1 MILTASGD
9 EYRPQAAPTTIL
21 DADGKAYE
29 PPDVLAKDEFEIIR
43 KAFGLNR
50 RNQTTITRRVLRLG
64 KLSDTVIIDEEG
76 NEQRYPHRVAAL
88 INAMA
93 EQGLVKLF
101 IDAKGLSKKNM
112 AKVKNGDLSAGKLI
126 VEVTQRG
133 ANAFFETVR
142 QARAAQEL
150 PE

>member
-50 RNQTTITRRVLRLG
+50 RNQTTITRRVLRVG
-64 KLSDTVIIDEEG
+64 KPDEAT
-76 NEQRYPHRVAAL
+76 AAL
-88 INAMA
+88 LNLMA
-93 EQGLVKLF
+93 EQGLVKLY
-101 IDAKGLSKKNM
+101 IDAKGLSKK
-112 AKVKNGDLSAGKLI
+112 AALRVKNGDLSAGKLI

>member
-1 MILTASGD
+1 MILTANGD
-9 EYRPQAAPTTIL
+9 EYRPQAPPTTIL

-50 RNQTTITRRVLRLG
+50 RNQTTITRRVLRVG
-64 KLSDTVIIDEEG
+64 KPDE
-76 NEQRYPHRVAAL
+76 PTAAL
-88 INAMA
+88 LNLMA
-93 EQGLVKLF
+93 EQGLVKLY

-112 AKVKNGDLSAGKLI
+112 LKVKNGDLSAGKLI